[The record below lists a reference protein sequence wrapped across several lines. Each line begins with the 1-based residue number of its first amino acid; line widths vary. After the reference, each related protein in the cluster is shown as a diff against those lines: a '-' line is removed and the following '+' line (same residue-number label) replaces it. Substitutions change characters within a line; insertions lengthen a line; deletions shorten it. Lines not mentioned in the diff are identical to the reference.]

1 MFPAQV
7 LLRVSPLLKTK
18 VCSATLPDIAIPFF
32 RGNKDCPHVT
42 GEDIQC
48 FDDRFDQYLCGK
60 QSKDLQRLFIPAR
73 LPPLC
78 VADGALLYTHASGAF
93 LLPTRLTATCN
104 AS

>member
-1 MFPAQV
+1 MVTRALIIDLTRQLTKDMLFGKV

-32 RGNKDCPHVT
+32 RGNKDCTHVT

-78 VADGALLYTHASGAF
+78 VADGA
-93 LLPTRLTATCN
+93 
-104 AS
+104 